1 MRRLTISVLLML
13 LAALPARA
21 EEVVAALSQTR
32 VALTA
37 TFEGSEILVFGA
49 VRRETP
55 MLPED
60 VPLEVIVTISGP
72 TEPVTVWRKARVAG
86 VWMNVDGV
94 RINEAPSF
102 YAVATTAPLTQ
113 ALSSTE
119 DLRHRVSI
127 DRAIRTYGAYA
138 ATADAPAFTAAL
150 RRLRERDDLYQ
161 MLEGE
166 VEMERDTLF
175 STRISLPANLTE
187 GVYTTRIFLTREGAV
202 VDRFD
207 TAINVQKVGIERWL
221 FQLAQQQPLAYGALA
236 VLIAVLAGWGAS
248 AAFRYFRS

>member
-1 MRRLTISVLLML
+1 MRRLTGTLFLML

-55 MLPED
+55 IRAD
-60 VPLEVIVTISGP
+60 DTPLEVIVTIAGP
-72 TEPVTVWRKARVAG
+72 SEPLTVWRKARVAG

-94 RINEAPSF
+94 RINQAPSF
-102 YAVATTAPLTQ
+102 YAVATTAPFTQ
-113 ALSSTE
+113 ALSYTE

-127 DRAIRTYGAYA
+127 GRAIRTYGAYA
-138 ATADAPAFTAAL
+138 TAADAPAFTTAL
-150 RRLRERDDLYQ
+150 SRLREQDDLYQ
-161 MLEGE
+161 MLEND
-166 VEMERDTLF
+166 VHMERDTLF
-175 STRISLPANLTE
+175 STRITLPANLTE
-187 GVYTTRIFLTREGAV
+187 GTYTTRIFLTREGSV

-207 TAINVQKVGIERWL
+207 TSIDVQKVGIERWL

-248 AAFRYFRS
+248 AAFRYFRN

>member
-1 MRRLTISVLLML
+1 MSRLTGALLLML
-13 LAALPARA
+13 FAVLPARA

-37 TFEGSEILVFGA
+37 TFEGSEILVYGA

-55 MLPED
+55 LRAAD
-60 VPLEVIVTISGP
+60 TPLEVIVTIAGP

-94 RINEAPSF
+94 RITEAPSF
-102 YAVATTAPLTQ
+102 YAVATTAPLAQ
-113 ALSSTE
+113 ALTYTE
-119 DLRHRVSI
+119 DLRHRVST

-150 RRLRERDDLYQ
+150 RRLREEDDLYQ
-161 MLEGE
+161 MLENE
-166 VEMERDTLF
+166 VQFERDTLF
-175 STRISLPANLTE
+175 SSRISLPANLTE
-187 GVYTTRIFLTREGAV
+187 GVYTTRIFLTRDGTV

-207 TAINVQKVGIERWL
+207 TAIDVQKVGIERWL

-236 VLIAVLAGWGAS
+236 VLIAVLAGWSAS